1 MLEEDH
7 FLDLL
12 RYMSDT
18 WLLTRDSMYDSDL
31 PKYSVIYSTFVMVYF
46 MRLYSDHFREDDK
59 FKCIRS

>member
-18 WLLTRDSMYDSDL
+18 RLLTGDSMYDSDL
-31 PKYSVIYSTFVMVYF
+31 PKYLVIYSTFVMVYF
-46 MRLYSDHFREDDK
+46 MRLYPDHFREDDK